1 MQARPAT
8 AEDVGPAV
16 RTLRRAF
23 VNYPWTR
30 HVIAAD
36 AHEERLA
43 EFHRLF
49 VSRIGLECGRV
60 WVTPGCEAVSV
71 WTTPDSTGIGEVFA
85 ELAPRFAELSGDRL
99 GQSERA
105 EAVLN
110 PHRPEEPVWFLGTV
124 GVDPDNQGAGL
135 AGAVI
140 RPGVAEAEHA
150 GVPVYLETSQER
162 NVRIYR
168 RFGFEVVADVE
179 IPDDGPRTWSMMRS
193 SRSGRAVRHGSSP
206 APRS

>member
-1 MQARPAT
+1 MSESTASARLAT
-8 AEDVGPAV
+8 AEDVEPAV

-23 VNYPWTR
+23 VDYPWTR

-43 EFHRLF
+43 EFQRLF

-60 WVTPGCEAVSV
+60 WVTPGCAAVSV
-71 WTTPDSTGIGEVFA
+71 WTTPDSTGIDEVFA

-99 GQSERA
+99 EQSERA
-105 EAVLN
+105 EAALN
-110 PHRPEEPVWFLGTV
+110 PHRPAEPVWFLGTV
-124 GVDPDNQGAGL
+124 GVDPGSQGAGM

-140 RPGVAEAEHA
+140 RPGLVEAERA
-150 GVPVYLETSQER
+150 GRPVYLETSQER

-168 RFGFEVVADVE
+168 RFGFEVVAEVE
-179 IPDDGPRTWSMMRS
+179 IPDDGPRTWAMMR
-193 SRSGRAVRHGSSP
+193 RPGAG
-206 APRS
+206 AP